1 MKPDTRTGRSLPLL
15 GPTGPLGHSFVFVP
29 FPQSALPPRLG
40 GGGGEAV
47 QSLYLLSPRMIDR
60 RELME
65 SRGTYK
71 TKCGAE

>member
-1 MKPDTRTGRSLPLL
+1 MSLYPSPNLL
-15 GPTGPLGHSFVFVP
+15 C
-29 FPQSALPPRLG
+29 LPALG